1 MSFTDNINGIP
12 AQDTVLRQGIA
23 TLRNTVISNTIK
35 PLTAN
40 QNGVYTADPNNGT
53 YGYSPVTV
61 DTGVYTGVTAPD
73 NSLGK
78 DGDYYYKIT
87 DLKTSISFNKGARQ
101 NSITYRLGHAFY
113 VDEPI
118 MIYGFSGYYRHANDN
133 IKFLL
138 LDDQANIIYESTTVT
153 SVADEWNNLVID
165 TPISIEANKIYWV
178 MMDMPSDYGCYV
190 NYDSSNVWSNFNN
203 IHIEKGIYYQNNSYS
218 DDNYNIYMATVLV
231 KQSYYNISNEYVKNN
246 NAWILLSSTDKI
258 QTTTLSVDENGTY
271 NAPTGTAYSSV
282 TVNVPS
288 SGGGTGLPTGYTAI
302 EYIECPASGQA
313 GFVLENLTIDA
324 YDVIEFLTMPYE
336 VPSSDEAAFAGIED
350 MYEFY
355 YNDGSALV
363 WVDGSEIMVFDYQ
376 ERPVA
381 VANTQYYHKSLPT
394 DYYTGD
400 FAVGYYSL
408 GNYQFKG
415 RIYKFKIHRNSDMY
429 HDIATVY
436 DFRPCTRDSDGKV
449 GMYDIVNDVFYSSTT
464 GTEFVA
470 PPSNN

>member
-61 DTGVYTGVTAPD
+61 DTGVYTGATAPD

-78 DGDYYYKIT
+78 DGDYYYQIS
-87 DLKTSISFNKGARQ
+87 KTRYGIKSVD
-101 NSITYRLGHAFY
+101 NSGMTVSPMRILANEFY
-113 VDEPI
+113 VTGAFKLTGIRINLSEAVNVK
-118 MIYGFSGYYRHANDN
+118 YYVLDN
-133 IKFLL
+133 TKTVV
-138 LDDQANIIYESTTVT
+138 YESDSIQGAVG
-153 SVADEWNNLVID
+153 WNEHTLT
-165 TPISIEANKIYWV
+165 TPISLVYNQHYIIAANV
-178 MMDMPSDYGCYV
+178 QD
-190 NYDSSNVWSNFNN
+190 
-203 IHIEKGIYYQNNSYS
+203 KGTYTQNGYTIWN
-218 DDNYNIYMATVLV
+218 T
-231 KQSYYNISNEYVKNN
+231 EYVIFVRDLYSQTDNIGGLVNDSVTCMVDPVLETDNDHVVAEYIKDND
-246 NAWILLSSTDKI
+246 AWVSISGTNKMILSS
-258 QTTTLSVDENGTY
+258 LSATENRTY